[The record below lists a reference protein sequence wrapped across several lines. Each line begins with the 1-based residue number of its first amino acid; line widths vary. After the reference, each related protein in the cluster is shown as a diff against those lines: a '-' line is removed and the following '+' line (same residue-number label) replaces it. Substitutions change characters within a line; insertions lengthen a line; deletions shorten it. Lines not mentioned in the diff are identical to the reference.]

1 MYINLS
7 FIVLSLK
14 IPVYANFILSRTY
27 VCKVTGCEHQ
37 EPNRKAFE
45 THVKTVHPNE
55 CWLCDLCGRNF
66 SGEFDEWIDRKTGR
80 QIGRQIDRQ
89 IDRWTYR

>member
-1 MYINLS
+1 MT
-7 FIVLSLK
+7 SL
-14 IPVYANFILSRTY
+14 ILPRTY

-66 SGEFDEWIDRKTGR
+66 SGEFDGWIDN
-80 QIGRQIDRQ
+80 
-89 IDRWTYR
+89 RWTDGQTHKLCGRNFSGELIGQTDRRERE